1 MEVLSKEIQL
11 EGLKELKQ
19 ALNTLVE
26 LEKQRTSKLDLISR
40 KELMELLDISAT
52 TLDNWEKI
60 GLKRYQTPMDG
71 AKKVFYR
78 PSDVYLFLAIK

>member
-1 MEVLSKEIQL
+1 M
-11 EGLKELKQ
+11 
-19 ALNTLVE
+19 
-26 LEKQRTSKLDLISR
+26 D
-40 KELMELLDISAT
+40 LLDISAT
-52 TLDNWEKI
+52 TLDNWENL